1 MITQYLSHLF
11 ILVGIYAVLGLSFQL
26 TLGYTGLLNLGFIVF
41 YGLGAYTSTL
51 LTVHG
56 ISFPISFVLAGV
68 VPMLFAFLITLL
80 VNRLQGDY
88 LALVT
93 MGISFIVYAVLMNWT
108 SLTQGPQGIAGI
120 GTPVFFGLALGSKY
134 SYLIFVLLLTS
145 FCYFTLKKIL
155 GSPFGKVLE
164 AIRDDELAVRTLG
177 KNVLK
182 MKMIALGLSG
192 FFAGLAGSAYAHYIS
207 YIDPD
212 SFAFLQLG
220 PVLAIVMIGGL
231 ASLHGTLLAALII
244 VILPESLRFI
254 NLPASVLGPAR
265 QMLYAATVLLIIMY
279 RPKGISGRVT
289 LE

>member
-1 MITQYLSHLF
+1 
-11 ILVGIYAVLGLSFQL
+11 
-26 TLGYTGLLNLGFIVF
+26 
-41 YGLGAYTSTL
+41 
-51 LTVHG
+51 
-56 ISFPISFVLAGV
+56 
-68 VPMLFAFLITLL
+68 AFLIALL

-120 GTPVFFGLALGSKY
+120 GTPVFFGFALGSKY
-134 SYLIFVLLLTS
+134 SYLVFVLLLAF
-145 FCYFTLKKIL
+145 FCYVTLKRIL

-164 AIRDDELAVRTLG
+164 AIRDDELAIRTLG

-231 ASLHGTLLAALII
+231 ASLNGTLLAALII
-244 VILPESLRFI
+244 VILPEPLRFI

-265 QMLYAATVLLIIMY
+265 QMLYALTVLLIIMY
-279 RPKGISGRVT
+279 RPKGISGRVL

>member
-1 MITQYLSHLF
+1 MILQYLSHLL

-56 ISFPISFVLAGV
+56 VSFPVSFVLAGG
-68 VPMLFAFLITLL
+68 VPMLFAFLIALL

-134 SYLIFVLLLTS
+134 SYLVFVLLLVS
-145 FCYFTLKKIL
+145 FCYFTLKRIL

-164 AIRDDELAVRTLG
+164 AIRGDELAVRTLG

>member
-1 MITQYLSHLF
+1 MILQYLSHLL

-26 TLGYTGLLNLGFIVF
+26 TLGYTGLLNLGFMVF

-56 ISFPISFVLAGV
+56 VSFPVSFVLAGG
-68 VPMLFAFLITLL
+68 VPMLFAFLIALL

-134 SYLIFVLLLTS
+134 SYLIFVLLLAS
-145 FCYFTLKKIL
+145 FCYFTLKRIL

-164 AIRDDELAVRTLG
+164 AIRDDELAVRALG